1 MSSIASEATRQAWA
15 RLTPEQRA
23 QKVAGMNANRGCR
36 KGSRDKHLATIER
49 LTEAANRAIDVLQS
63 TDDPRMRCAL
73 AVELLLASLGKVR
86 KRKRPEASGVLVRAD
101 LKSGARVYLDVREL
115 WRAAITD
122 AIIPTRDQSGELVS
136 GRPGVGLPAYVLS
149 GDVVELSN
157 LI

>member
-1 MSSIASEATRQAWA
+1 VSIASEATRLAWA

-23 QKVAGMNANRGCR
+23 AKVAGMNANRGCR
-36 KGSRDKHLATIER
+36 KGSRDKHLTTIER

-63 TDDPRMRCAL
+63 TDDPRMRCTL

-86 KRKRPEASGVLVRAD
+86 KRKHPEASGVLVRAD

-115 WRAAITD
+115 WRAALTGE
-122 AIIPTRDQSGELVS
+122 IIATRVQSGEPIS
-136 GRPGVGLPAYVLS
+136 GKPGTGLPAYVLV
-149 GDVVELSN
+149 GDVVELAN